1 MTIEEIK
8 SENSL
13 QINVE
18 GKIDTLTSPEFQD
31 VVLKSFQKSNNIIIN
46 FDKVPYISS
55 AGLRALI
62 LGQKTA
68 SSKGGNLTL
77 INVQTGVYSVFK
89 ETGFD
94 KILNIK

>member
-8 SENSL
+8 NGDSL

-31 VVLKSFQKSNNIIIN
+31 AVLKSFQKGDNIVIN
-46 FDKVPYISS
+46 FEKVPYISS

-62 LGQKTA
+62 LGQRTA
-68 SSKGGNLTL
+68 ASRGGQFTL
-77 INVQTGVYSVFK
+77 INVQPGVQSVFS

>member
-1 MTIEEIK
+1 MTIEQIRTEDC
-8 SENSL
+8 L
-13 QINVE
+13 QLNVE

-31 VVLKSFQKSNNIIIN
+31 AVLKSFQKSNNIIIN

-62 LGQKTA
+62 LGQRTA
-68 SSKGGNLTL
+68 SSKGGSFTL
-77 INVQTGVYSVFK
+77 INVSPTVYSVFS

-94 KILNIK
+94 KILTIK